1 MPHSVCRWP
10 FESLPLPAF
19 AELCQDVGIQGID
32 LLHPH
37 EARQLEGTGLV
48 CPITAAPDHP
58 SGLGCIEKAFNQPG
72 HHETLWQIYQE
83 LIPAAAAA
91 GVSQVILF
99 PGNRDGL
106 TDAEGLENCARGIEP
121 LLSLAEKEGVT
132 LVMELLNSKV
142 DHPDYMADHTSW
154 GVALC
159 EKLGSEHFK
168 LLYDVYHMQVM
179 EGDLIRTISENAKYI
194 SHYHTAGNP
203 GRNELN
209 ATQEINYPA
218 VAQAIADTGF
228 TGFVAHEFIPTTDP
242 RAALTEAVA
251 ACAKIN

>member
-10 FESLPLPAF
+10 FESIPF
-19 AELCQDVGIQGID
+19 SEFINLCQDLGIQGID
-32 LLHPH
+32 LLHPDQ
-37 EARQLEGTGLV
+37 AKQLEGTGLT

-58 SGLGCIEKAFNQPG
+58 SGLGCIEKAFNNPA
-72 HHETLWQIYQE
+72 HHPILHEIYQG
-83 LIPAAAAA
+83 LIPAAAEV
-91 GVSQVILF
+91 GIPQVILF

-106 TDAEGLENCARGIEP
+106 SNEEGLENCAAGIDP
-121 LLSLAEKEGVT
+121 LLPLAEKHGVT

-142 DHPDYMADHTSW
+142 DHPDYMADHTDW

-179 EGDLIRTISENAKYI
+179 EGDLIRTIKESARYI

-203 GRNELN
+203 GRHELSPD
-209 ATQEINYPA
+209 QEINYPA
-218 VAQAIADTGF
+218 VSQAITDTGF
-228 TGFVAHEFIPTTDP
+228 SGYLAHEFIPTTSP
-242 RAALTEAVA
+242 HEALAEAVA
-251 ACAKIN
+251 ACSNYQ